1 MNRPRLSMARL
12 MTIVAII
19 ALNIAAL
26 RALFFSR
33 MELALGL
40 MPFGIVLQVGILK
53 AIRTHGRSRH
63 FWTGF
68 SILGTAAAA
77 SFIWASISEKSWLG
91 IGWNSYAFSA
101 NAFLRSYAPGLGL
114 SLFSPNK
121 WSIIATVAIICFLPQ
136 LAAASIG
143 GLSGVLIAN
152 RHSKKQNHPIHA
164 DNIS

>member
-1 MNRPRLSMARL
+1 MNRPRLSMAKL
-12 MTIVAII
+12 MAIVAII

-33 MELALGL
+33 MELALGI
-40 MPFGIVLQVGILK
+40 MPIGIVLQVGLLK
-53 AIRTHGRSRH
+53 AIRNQGRSRF

-77 SFIWASISEKSWLG
+77 SFIWAAFFDKSWLG
-91 IGWNSYAFSA
+91 IGWISYTLSA

-114 SLFSPNK
+114 SMYSPNK
-121 WSIIATVAIICFLPQ
+121 WIIIVTVAIICFVPQ
-136 LAAASIG
+136 LAAALIG

-152 RHSKKQNHPIHA
+152 RRSS
-164 DNIS
+164 DV